1 MKRDLLEK
9 LCNPDGRFDK
19 LILAKGSILW
29 EQNLA
34 QVFAANA
41 QQINIIWVYVSK
53 PGAFEVHSIL
63 FVFVL

>member
-1 MKRDLLEK
+1 MLEK
-9 LCNPDGRFDK
+9 LCNPDGRIDK
-19 LILAKGSILW
+19 LILAKGSIL
-29 EQNLA
+29 LA